1 MEKSEVERVL
11 SAIETTLADDP
22 AAGLA
27 GSGFW
32 KVVSAAKKDPEL
44 VAGFGGRIAA
54 IDREAFRR
62 WALLTVPLGLGTAV
76 AAAGT
81 AAGLLLVSLTY
92 STPDPLNG
100 VLLLAGMGVL
110 LFATHGLGHLLV
122 GRLAGIRFTHWF
134 IGSVGRPQPGVKTD
148 YATYLATGAKQ
159 RAWMHAS
166 GAIVSK
172 IIPFLLIP
180 TALIAG
186 VPRWSTVLLIVVGV
200 VSIITDALWS
210 THFSDWK
217 KFRREMA
224 IAAQ

>member
-1 MEKSEVERVL
+1 MDRSEVERVL
-11 SAIETTLADDP
+11 STIEESLAGDP
-22 AAGLA
+22 AAELG

-32 KVVSAAKKDPEL
+32 TVVSAAKKDPAL
-44 VAGFGGRIAA
+44 VSEFADRIAS

-62 WALLTVPLGLGTAV
+62 WALLTVPLEVGTTIAV
-76 AAAGT
+76 AGTVVGLVLVGLCYNAA
-81 AAGLLLVSLTY
+81 
-92 STPDPLNG
+92 DPLNG

-110 LFATHGLGHLLV
+110 LFATHGLGHLVV
-122 GRLAGIRFTHWF
+122 GRLAGIRFNHWF
-134 IGSVGRPQPGVKTD
+134 IGSMGRPQPGVKTD
-148 YATYLATGAKQ
+148 YATYLAAGAKQ

-186 VPRWSTVLLIVVGV
+186 VPRWSTILLVLVGV
-200 VSIITDALWS
+200 VSIITDAIWS

-224 IAAQ
+224 FAKR